1 MSPER
6 DTRIEPVD
14 AAAYLGAQPPGLSE
28 GEFLAEIG
36 GRVAAGGRK
45 IVVLD
50 DDPTGVQSVHDVPVL
65 ADWSVEELRWGLS
78 QPSPTFF
85 VLTNSRSLPERRAV
99 EMNREIV
106 RSLVEAAEEVDADFV
121 LTSRS
126 DSTLRGHYPAETDA
140 LAGALRELR
149 GEEVDGLILCPCFF
163 EAGRIT
169 VDDVHWVRQGDRL
182 VPAGLT
188 EFASDHSFGYSASD
202 LPGWVAEKTGR
213 RTPASAVI
221 SVGLADIRE
230 GGPGRV
236 SELLGGVDGGRP
248 VVVNAENYGDLE
260 VFVLGLL
267 DAEDG
272 GKRFIYRTGPSFV
285 RARGGI
291 TAPTVLGP
299 SELYRG
305 GKRGGHGLVL
315 VGSYVPTTT
324 KQLEEALR
332 LERVEAVEL
341 SVRRLLDPAAR
352 EPEIERV
359 VSEANRVLRS
369 REAVVYTSRE
379 LLTAETL
386 SGGDPGRSDLDI
398 GAVVSDALVEVVGR
412 IDRSLEL
419 SFVIAKGGITSSEVG
434 TRGLRV
440 RRAEVAGPLLPPGIV
455 PVWILPEDNDFPGL
469 PYVIFP
475 GNVGGP
481 DSLARAIEIL
491 REAASKEE
499 R

>member
-1 MSPER
+1 MAPER
-6 DTRIEPVD
+6 DTSIEPVD
-14 AAAYLGAQPPGLSE
+14 AAAYLGGQPPGLSE
-28 GEFLAEIG
+28 GAFLAEIG
-36 GRVAAGGRK
+36 RRVAAGGRK

-85 VLTNSRSLPERRAV
+85 VLTNSRSLPESRAV

-106 RSLVEAAEEVDADFV
+106 RSLVEAAEEVGADFV

-140 LAGALRELR
+140 LAGALGELR

-169 VDDVHWVRQGDRL
+169 VDDVHWVRQADRL

-202 LPGWVAEKTGR
+202 LPGWVAEKTGG

-267 DAEDG
+267 DAEG
-272 GKRFIYRTGPSFV
+272 RGKRFIYRTGPSFV

-291 TAPTVLGP
+291 TPPTVLGP

-305 GKRGGHGLVL
+305 GKRRGHGLVL

-332 LERVEAVEL
+332 LEGVEAVEL
-341 SVRRLLDPAAR
+341 SVWRLLDPAAR

-434 TRGLRV
+434 TRGLGV

-455 PVWILPEDNDFPGL
+455 PVWILPDDNDFPGL

-491 REAASKEE
+491 REAATKEE